1 MSEENIRV
9 VARFRPYNEREKS
22 IDQKGPVAAPPR
34 FGDGGRTVWVGPDES
49 SGQYALDAVL
59 SPESS
64 QADVYAH
71 ASGLVDAVIQG
82 YNATLLAYGQVRG
95 AFHDLLRCVRCVMWL
110 EHKHILRRHHVR

>member
-1 MSEENIRV
+1 MSEDHIRV

-22 IDQKGPVAAPPR
+22 LDQKGSTAAPPR
-34 FGDGGRTVWVGPDES
+34 FGGGGRTVWVGPDES

-59 SPESS
+59 PPESS

-82 YNATLLAYGQVRG
+82 YNATLLAYGQVRYC
-95 AFHDLLRCVRCVMWL
+95 LL
-110 EHKHILRRHHVR
+110 